1 MSFNFKGDIPNGV
14 NIKGNVAQGNE
25 IRKIADFSKLG
36 LGKTVASAMFYGLVN
51 SGGPMDLLSKEVL
64 PKLR

>member
-14 NIKGNVAQGNE
+14 NIKGNVAQGNG
-25 IRKIADFSKLG
+25 IRKPGHSSKKLG
-36 LGKTVASAMFYGLVN
+36 KIEATVKFYKLVK